1 MVFKADYC
9 LMQNKSIAEC
19 SPFIANIRS
28 KVLQNVPHLLLTEV
42 KSIAECSKEHSAILS
57 TFSKLQFVIMIFVLS
72 VFEWP
77 LKTGFTV
84 PKSHQLAKK

>member
-19 SPFIANIRS
+19 SPFIANFRS

-42 KSIAECSKEHSAILS
+42 KSIAECSNSAILS